1 MSYTRLVPEPDE
13 KDRPAPEKPRSSQF
27 DLGELPDFSG
37 EELPDLSGSAVTGG
51 EVAELSPEDQIVVE
65 ISVPES
71 EPKIS
76 IRTDAK
82 PEPIPGGDEIGAPD
96 APEDE

>member
-1 MSYTRLVPEPDE
+1 MPSPDE

-71 EPKIS
+71 EPKTS
-76 IRTDAK
+76 KQANA
-82 PEPIPGGDEIGAPD
+82 EHGPIPERAAGEAPD